1 MPAPRPLFVVAS
13 CLAVLAGSHV
23 HAATPNGIAAVV
35 NGKVITKTEVAD
47 AVAAQRQM
55 ILMRNQENPTQAQ
68 KEMAELDATAL
79 DSLIE
84 RELVLNEFKKMGGTI
99 KPQYVDDD
107 VNTLIREQF
116 KGDRDAFVIELAKSG
131 MTLKKFRELREK
143 MIIVQ
148 VMRGKHGGGQ
158 APPTPREVEEYYK
171 VHQEKWRD
179 KDMLKISTITI
190 PKFSPEPGT
199 SAAKQKQL
207 AQEIRSKIV
216 AGADFATMAKTYS
229 QDSRAENGGEWDWME
244 RKLMKP
250 AMADT
255 AFGLKDGGVSP
266 LIEDETAYIIIYL
279 DAKKLGS
286 ATPLEKIRGD
296 IEKMITAERARGDIE
311 KWVEGLKKKA
321 VIRKME

>member
-1 MPAPRPLFVVAS
+1 MPASRLSLSLAAS
-13 CLAVLAGSHV
+13 LALLSGQGAF
-23 HAATPNGIAAVV
+23 AATPNGISAVV
-35 NGKVITKTEVAD
+35 NGKVITRTEVAD

-55 ILMRNQENPTQAQ
+55 ILMRNQENPMQAQ

-84 RELVLNEFKKMGGTI
+84 RELILEEFKKMGGSI
-99 KPQYVDDD
+99 KSQYVDDD
-107 VNTLIREQF
+107 VNNLIREQF
-116 KGDRDAFVIELAKSG
+116 KGDRDAFVVELAKSG
-131 MTLKKFRELREK
+131 MTVKKFRELREK

-148 VMRGKHGGGQ
+148 VMRGKHGGSQ
-158 APPTPREVEEYYK
+158 SPPTPREVEEYYRA
-171 VHQEKWRD
+171 HQEKWRD

-199 SAAKQKQL
+199 TAAKQRQL
-207 AQEIRSKIV
+207 AEEIRAKIV

-250 AMADT
+250 SMADA
-255 AFGLKDGGVSP
+255 AFALKDGGVSKM
-266 LIEDETAYIIIYL
+266 IEDETAFIIIYL
-279 DAKKLGS
+279 DAKKFG
-286 ATPLEKIRGD
+286 AVTPMEKVRGD
-296 IEKMITAERARGDIE
+296 IEKMITVERAKGDIE

-321 VIRKME
+321 VIRKMQ

>member
-1 MPAPRPLFVVAS
+1 MPAPRLPIVVIL
-13 CLAVLAGSHV
+13 CLAALAGSDV
-23 HAATPNGIAAVV
+23 YAATPNGIAAVV
-35 NGKVITKTEVAD
+35 NGKVITRTEVAD

-55 ILMRNQENPTQAQ
+55 ILMRNQENPMQAQ
-68 KEMAELDATAL
+68 KEMMELDATAL

-84 RELVLNEFKKMGGTI
+84 RELVLEEFKKMGGTI
-99 KPQYVDDD
+99 KAQYVDDD

-116 KGDRDAFVIELAKSG
+116 KGDREAFVVELAKSG
-131 MTLKKFRELREK
+131 MTVKKFRELREK

-158 APPTPREVEEYYK
+158 APPTPREVEDYYRT
-171 VHQEKWRD
+171 HQEKWRD

-199 SAAKQKQL
+199 TAVKQKQL
-207 AQEIRSKIV
+207 AEEIRSKIV

-250 AMADT
+250 AMADA
-255 AFGLKDGGVSP
+255 AFALKDGGVSK
-266 LIEDETAYIIIYL
+266 LIEDEAAFIIIYL
-279 DAKKLGS
+279 DAKKLGTV
-286 ATPLEKIRGD
+286 TPLEKVRQD
-296 IEKMITAERARGDIE
+296 IERMISAERSRNDVE
-311 KWVEGLKKKA
+311 KWVEGLKKKS
-321 VIRKME
+321 VIRKMQ